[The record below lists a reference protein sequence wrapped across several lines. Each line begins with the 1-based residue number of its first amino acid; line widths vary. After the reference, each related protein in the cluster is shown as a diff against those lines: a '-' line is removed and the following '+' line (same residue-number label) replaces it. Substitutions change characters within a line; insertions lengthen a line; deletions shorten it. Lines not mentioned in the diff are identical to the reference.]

1 MTTIQKMAAR
11 TARLTAEAKRRIAAE
26 KLEADSR
33 RVPRVV
39 IATGP
44 RLVSFGRFHKHR

>member
-11 TARLTAEAKRRIAAE
+11 TARITAGVKRRIAEE
-26 KLEADSR
+26 KRESDSR

-39 IATGP
+39 IASGP
-44 RLVSFGRFHKHR
+44 RQVSFGRFHKRR

>member
-11 TARLTAEAKRRIAAE
+11 TARLTAPIKRRIAEEAR
-26 KLEADSR
+26 EADSR

-39 IATGP
+39 IASGP
-44 RLVSFGRFHKHR
+44 RQVSFGRFHRSH